1 MWQKKLWWAWAVTRG
16 QNLVAR
22 KMKGQE
28 KAAFD
33 KKIEEKSFFKMVPFL
48 VGFLLTA
55 LRWFLFSIFNLKFKI
70 LQRSKIGAASL
81 FVLLY
86 SWISAP
92 VYVFWT
98 MESKQSWGIFFFP
111 IRKSLGNNCRATR
124 VNEYIPIILFAGAES
139 KQLWFT
145 IGFIY
150 GESSRLLFPVSFDLD
165 HLVCL
170 NGR

>member
-1 MWQKKLWWAWAVTRG
+1 MHDTNRVT
-16 QNLVAR
+16 
-22 KMKGQE
+22 
-28 KAAFD
+28 
-33 KKIEEKSFFKMVPFL
+33 
-48 VGFLLTA
+48 
-55 LRWFLFSIFNLKFKI
+55 
-70 LQRSKIGAASL
+70 
-81 FVLLY
+81 
-86 SWISAP
+86 
-92 VYVFWT
+92 
-98 MESKQSWGIFFFP
+98 
-111 IRKSLGNNCRATR
+111 TR